1 MSGGAHGSGMARY
14 LTKSDLARIEE
25 FANTPK
31 HARDPEML
39 VPGDEDRVE
48 ESL

>member
-1 MSGGAHGSGMARY
+1 MAQY
-14 LTKSDLARIEE
+14 LTQSDLARIEE

-39 VPGDEDRVE
+39 VPREDELVE
-48 ESL
+48 ETL

>member
-1 MSGGAHGSGMARY
+1 MVRY